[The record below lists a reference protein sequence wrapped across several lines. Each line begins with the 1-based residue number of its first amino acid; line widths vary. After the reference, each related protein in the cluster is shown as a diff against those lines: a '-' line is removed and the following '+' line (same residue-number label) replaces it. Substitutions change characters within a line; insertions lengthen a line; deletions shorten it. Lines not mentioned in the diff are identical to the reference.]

1 MQSQKEILEGH
12 GKATTGRRFVKM
24 DFLESLK
31 QFDDFLSAK
40 GVNSETIHAAEAAL
54 SLRFSSEY
62 KSYLS
67 ECGFVSAV
75 ENC

>member
-1 MQSQKEILEGH
+1 MKI
-12 GKATTGRRFVKM
+12 

-40 GVNSETIHAAEAAL
+40 GVNSEAIHAAEAAL

-75 ENC
+75 EYCWRYAAEQGNEPGDSR

>member
-1 MQSQKEILEGH
+1 
-12 GKATTGRRFVKM
+12 M

-75 ENC
+75 EHCWRYAAEQGNEPGDSR